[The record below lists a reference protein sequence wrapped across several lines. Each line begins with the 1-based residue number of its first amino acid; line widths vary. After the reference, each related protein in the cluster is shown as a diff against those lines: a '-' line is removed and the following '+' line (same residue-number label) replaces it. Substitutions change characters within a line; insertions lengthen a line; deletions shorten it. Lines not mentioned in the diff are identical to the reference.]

1 MIAVAG
7 KRTRGVRILIREE
20 VHQLATVN
28 PVAIVTGFK
37 ENSCVEGSPGFWP
50 NMSRN
55 ESNTWKN

>member
-1 MIAVAG
+1 
-7 KRTRGVRILIREE
+7 
-20 VHQLATVN
+20 LATVN